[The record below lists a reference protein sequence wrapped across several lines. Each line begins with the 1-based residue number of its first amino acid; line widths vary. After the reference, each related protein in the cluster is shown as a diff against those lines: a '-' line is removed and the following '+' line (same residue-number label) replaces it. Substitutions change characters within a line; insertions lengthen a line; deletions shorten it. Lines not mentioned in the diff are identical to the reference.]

1 LNPSLIPAG
10 LVLSPLIGA
19 LSIAVVALRSP
30 RLAQALTVL
39 SSLVGLVLAAAAL
52 WHCRDG
58 AVINYAYGGWPAP
71 YGIAARIDGIGA
83 VLAALIAAVA
93 LGTFVYAGPTLRFE
107 SPGFE
112 PAFYAMA
119 LLLVAALQG
128 MTATA
133 DLFNLYVFLEISSL
147 AAYALIAVGGGAAS
161 LASFRYLVIGTVGAS
176 LYLLGVAY
184 LFALTGSLNSADIA
198 LALADVAPSGALL
211 LALALLTVGLG
222 LKMALFPMHGWLPDA
237 YTYAPSAA
245 TALIGGLMTKVGALA
260 LLRVLYGVFQPAHA
274 ALLPGVT
281 TIISALGCAGI
292 VVGSVLAVAQRDLK
306 RLLAYSSIAHLGFI
320 GVGIGLGNRAGVT
333 AAVFHMVAHGVA
345 KATLFLIAGG
355 IAYRLG
361 TRSTESLA
369 GLHHS
374 MPWSTAALVIAALS
388 MIGIPPTAGFYSK
401 WYLLMGCLDAGR
413 PDLFAVVVASTLLSA
428 WYFLRLFETI
438 FFLPPAEN
446 RRRAELPMPM
456 LGAIGV
462 GAVALIALGL
472 VNQEA
477 INGLIGATSLVAGQG
492 GAGR

>member
-1 LNPSLIPAG
+1 MNPSLIPAG

-19 LSIAVVALRSP
+19 LSIAIVALRSP
-30 RLAQALTVL
+30 RRAQGLTVL
-39 SSLVGLVLAAAAL
+39 SSVIGLGLALAAL

-58 AVINYAYGGWPAP
+58 AVIDYAYGGWPAP

-93 LGTFVYAGPTLRFE
+93 LGTFVHAGPTLRFE
-107 SPGFE
+107 LPGLE

-161 LASFRYLVIGTVGAS
+161 LASFRYLLIGTVGAS

-198 LALADVAPSGALL
+198 LALANVAPSGALL

-237 YTYAPSAA
+237 YTYAPTAA

-260 LLRVLYGVFQPAHA
+260 LMRVLYGVFQPAHA
-274 ALLPGVT
+274 DLLPGVT
-281 TIISALGCAGI
+281 TIITVLGCAGI
-292 VVGSVLAVAQRDLK
+292 AVGSVMAVAQRDLK

-320 GVGIGLGNRAGVT
+320 GVGIGLGNRAGMT

-355 IAYRLG
+355 VAYRLG

-369 GLHHS
+369 GLYRV
-374 MPWSTAALVIAALS
+374 MPWTTAALVIAAMS

-401 WYLLMGCLDAGR
+401 WYLMMGCLDAGR
-413 PDLFAVVVASTLLSA
+413 PELFAVIVASTLLSA

-438 FFLPPAEN
+438 FFQKAETE

-456 LGAIGV
+456 LSVVTAGAL
-462 GAVALIALGL
+462 ALIAIGL
-472 VNQEA
+472 INQDV
-477 INGLIGATSLVAGQG
+477 IQNLIGASSLVAG
-492 GAGR
+492 R